1 MPQIKVSTRI
11 AAPPERVFALF
22 ADLRNA
28 PGRVKGITA
37 LEVLT
42 DGPIGKGT
50 RFRETRTM
58 FGKACTETMEIAA
71 FDPPRS
77 YTVEGHSAGCLCRTV
92 ISFRPDAGGTPSG
105 GTSVEF
111 DFITIPQTFMARL
124 MSPLF
129 SLMSSACRKMVT
141 RDLADLKAAAEG
153 VTPGAS
159 PAVA

>member
-1 MPQIKVSTRI
+1 MPQITASARI
-11 AAPPERVFALF
+11 AAPPDRVFTLF
-22 ADLRNA
+22 TDLRNA
-28 PGRVKGITA
+28 PSRVKGITA

-58 FGKACTETMEIAA
+58 FGRSCTETLEITG

-77 YTVEGHSAGCLCRTV
+77 YTVAANSGGCLCQTEF
-92 ISFRPDAGGTPSG
+92 SFRPDADGTA
-105 GTSVEF
+105 VEF
-111 DFITIPQTFMARL
+111 IFSATAQTFMAKL

-129 SLMSSACRKMVT
+129 RLMASTCRKAVE
-141 RDLADLKAAAEG
+141 RDMADLKAVAEG
-153 VTPGAS
+153 GAPGAA